1 MRGDNVKTEAMFC
14 YLSPESV
21 VPQDHPLRL
30 IRKMVDQALE
40 ELSPV
45 FEKMYS
51 HTGRPSIPPEKLLKG
66 LLLQSLYSIKSVRL
80 LMEQIGYNILF
91 RWFLGLDLDSKVW
104 DHSVFSQN
112 QDRLIESDMARKFFK
127 RIQKQA
133 EDANLLSN
141 EHFTV
146 DGTLIEACASFK
158 SFRKKDDDSNPSNKG
173 TRNDDVNFH
182 GQKLTNETHAS
193 TTDPDARL
201 LKKGKGKEAK
211 LCYAGH
217 VLMEN
222 RNGLIVDVQLTH
234 ATGTAEREAA
244 LSMVKQRAGSRRVT
258 LGGDKNY
265 DTGDFVQKLR
275 DLKVTPHVAQND
287 TNRRSAIDARTTRHP
302 GYAISQKVRKRI
314 EETFGWMKTVGNH
327 RKTAYRGT
335 DKVGWHFTWAA
346 SAYNL
351 IRMRNIE
358 LAAT

>member
-1 MRGDNVKTEAMFC
+1 MRGDDVKTEAMFC

-21 VPQDHPLRL
+21 VPDDHPLRS

-91 RWFLGLDLDSKVW
+91 RWFLGLDLDAKVW

-112 QDRLIESDMARKFFK
+112 QDRLIESDIARKFFE

-158 SFRKKDDDSNPSNKG
+158 SFRKKDNSNPPSNG

-244 LSMVKQRAGSRRVT
+244 LSMVKQRAGSRRLT

-265 DTGDFVQKLR
+265 DTGDFVQELR
-275 DLKVTPHVAQND
+275 NLKVTPHVAQND
-287 TNRRSAIDARTTRHP
+287 TNRRSAIDIRTTRHS

-335 DKVGWHFTWAA
+335 DKVAWHFTWAA
-346 SAYNL
+346 TAYNL

>member
-1 MRGDNVKTEAMFC
+1 MRGNDLQTEAMFN

-21 VPQDHPLRL
+21 VPQDHPLRP

-91 RWFLGLDLDSKVW
+91 RWFLGLDLDAKVW

-112 QDRLIESDMARKFFK
+112 QDRLIESDIAKKFFE

-133 EDANLLSN
+133 ETANLLSN

-158 SFRKKDDDSNPSNKG
+158 SFRQKDDSTPPTKG

-182 GQKLTNETHAS
+182 GHKLTNETHAS

-217 VLMEN
+217 VFMEN

-244 LSMVKQRAGSRRVT
+244 LTMIKQRSDSHRITVGA
-258 LGGDKNY
+258 DKGY
-265 DTGDFVQKLR
+265 DTGDFVQDLR
-275 DLKVTPHVAQND
+275 NLNVTPHVAQNN
-287 TNRRSAIDARTTRHP
+287 TRRASAIDERTTRHP
-302 GYAISQKVRKRI
+302 GYSISQKVRKRI

-327 RKTAYRGT
+327 RKTGYRGI
-335 DKVGWHFTWAA
+335 DKVSWHFTLTAA
-346 SAYNL
+346 AYNL
-351 IRMRNIE
+351 VRMRNIE
-358 LAAT
+358 NVAT